1 MSIHSPNATWF
12 PPERPGQPWP
22 GQPGQPEPGRRRP
35 EWQPPGWEPV
45 PPGQPG
51 PPQPPAWP
59 SLPTPP
65 PTPAEDIRAL
75 WEDRLLDQRIVLV
88 NGPLDAERASQCASR
103 LLLLDSRGRQPVTL
117 RLDSSNAD
125 LTAVWTL
132 VDTLDALVVPV
143 HALVVGELG
152 GGSLALL
159 TAVSERYAHPHARFR
174 LANPSLPRIL
184 GTAGEIAGEAA
195 ANQALVDA
203 FHQRLAD
210 LTGRPVDQI
219 SEDFRR
225 GRFLPAPAAIEYG
238 LITALRP
245 GSVRPD

>member
-1 MSIHSPNATWF
+1 MSPQSTDATWF
-12 PPERPGQPWP
+12 PPERPGQPFP
-22 GQPGQPEPGRRRP
+22 GQPGQPDPGRRRP
-35 EWQPPGWEPV
+35 EWQPPGWEPSR
-45 PPGQPG
+45 PMQ
-51 PPQPPAWP
+51 PQPPSWP

-65 PTPAEDIRAL
+65 PIPAEDVRVL

-117 RLDSSNAD
+117 RLDSPNAD

-159 TAVSERYAHPHARFR
+159 TAVNERYAHPHARFR
-174 LANPSLPRIL
+174 LGDPSLPGIT

-203 FHQRLAD
+203 FHERIAD
-210 LTGRPVDQI
+210 LTGRPVAEI

-225 GRFLPAPAAIEYG
+225 GRFLPAPAAVEYG
-238 LITALRP
+238 LITDLRP
-245 GSVRPD
+245 SSVRPG